1 MIYRLAADAILV
13 THGLFVAFVVFGL
26 VLVLLGAAL
35 HWQWI
40 LNFWFRALHIAAIA
54 IVVLQ
59 SWLGRICPLTI
70 WEMELRNRA
79 GQTTYSDTFVSYW
92 LQKLLFYEAPAWVF
106 VVCYTLFGILVVAS
120 WLLFPPAR
128 RGTKPD

>member
-1 MIYRLAADAILV
+1 MFYRIAADAILV
-13 THGLFVAFVVFGL
+13 THVLFVAFVVFGL
-26 VLVLLGAAL
+26 ALVLVGAAL

-40 LNFWFRALHIAAIA
+40 RNFWFRSLHLAAIG

-59 SWLGRICPLTI
+59 SWLDRICPLTT

-106 VVCYTLFGILVVAS
+106 IVCYTLFGILVVAS
-120 WLLFPPAR
+120 WLLIPPEH
-128 RGTKPD
+128 RGNSSS